1 MKAVILTQVYEN
13 YAWQEDGSIG
23 TGVNAYFKPKGGDEY
38 VVRNVNEDQVFEILE
53 KVAGQIEK
61 SNDYYQEFI
70 VDIKIVEDDFLTEY
84 ELNQLEWEGK
94 ILFPAKEIEME
105 FA

>member
-1 MKAVILTQVYEN
+1 MKAVIFTQVYEN
-13 YAWQEDGSIG
+13 YAWNEDGTIG

-38 VVRNVNEDQVFEILE
+38 VVRGVDQEQVFEILE

-84 ELNQLEWEGK
+84 ELNQLAYEGR
-94 ILFPAKEIEME
+94 IVYSPKEIEME

>member
-1 MKAVILTQVYEN
+1 MKAVIFTQVYEN
-13 YAWQEDGSIG
+13 YAWNEDGTIG

-38 VVRNVNEDQVFEILE
+38 VVRGVDQEQVFEILE

-84 ELNQLEWEGK
+84 ELNQLEYEGR
-94 ILFPAKEIEME
+94 IVYSPKELELE

>member
-1 MKAVILTQVYEN
+1 MKAIILTQVYEN
-13 YAWQEDGSIG
+13 YAWNEDGSIG
-23 TGVNAYFKPKGGDEY
+23 TGADAYFKPKGGDEY
-38 VVRNVNEDQVFEILE
+38 VVRNIDSETVFDILE

-70 VDIKIVEDDFLTEY
+70 VDVKIVEDDYLTEY
-84 ELNQLEWEGK
+84 ELNQLEFDGV
-94 ILFPAKEIEME
+94 ITYPAKELEME